1 MQHGTL
7 TIRPDWRQF
16 IIDELPVIF
25 FAIVLYIIGGLDIP
39 LSSLFFCAAL
49 AMTFHAYYRFVLLRG
64 TSYAI
69 TAQQLIYERGVFS
82 RNSDYIELYRVLDYD
97 EKRSFMQMLLG
108 LKTVCIH
115 SGDRTTPR
123 LDIIG
128 VPEQMDIISILRE
141 RVMYNRSRMN
151 IHEFA
156 NYPS

>member
-16 IIDELPVIF
+16 LIDELPVIL

-64 TSYAI
+64 TSYVI

-128 VPEQMDIISILRE
+128 VPEKMDIISILRE